1 MLKLYSKCFQENN
14 IKRAIKTVLSHD
26 GSRTS
31 GPDRINRKSKITEDR
46 IIREI
51 KLRLRR
57 YKKVN
62 SRKVKIPKG
71 NGKYRELTIINLFD
85 RMAQQCVYQIISP
98 ILETNMSKYSYG
110 FRFAISAKV
119 PVSKACASV
128 VNSKEIYTVE
138 IDFEKCFDNIP
149 LDKALDSL
157 RQLGINDGKLLKT
170 IKHLMWTSKEYSGVG
185 LSQGTILGPIL
196 ANCYL
201 TCLDRFM
208 DEIRQIYGNGI

>member
-85 RMAQQCVYQIISP
+85 RMAQRLPNYQSN
-98 ILETNMSKYSYG
+98 T
-110 FRFAISAKV
+110 R
-119 PVSKACASV
+119 
-128 VNSKEIYTVE
+128 
-138 IDFEKCFDNIP
+138 
-149 LDKALDSL
+149 
-157 RQLGINDGKLLKT
+157 
-170 IKHLMWTSKEYSGVG
+170 
-185 LSQGTILGPIL
+185 
-196 ANCYL
+196 
-201 TCLDRFM
+201 TCSH
-208 DEIRQIYGNGI
+208 